1 MDAFQF
7 QKEKDQEQPLT
18 YESFKSEIKN
28 SENDFYIN
36 SNIEESSLN
45 YNSNIEIKNIK
56 LSFLNEEELNQIK
69 LLITELNKAVQIDI
83 NIIKKNDDEKEYKE
97 ILSILQRPKIKNR
110 QMINKNKSIKTC
122 LFKPLNRPKKISL
135 IGRVF
140 SDTPSNDTQSSSNQN
155 ISKTISTTCLNNK
168 KNNVISN
175 IECNGKK
182 I

>member
-1 MDAFQF
+1 
-7 QKEKDQEQPLT
+7 
-18 YESFKSEIKN
+18 
-28 SENDFYIN
+28 
-36 SNIEESSLN
+36 
-45 YNSNIEIKNIK
+45 
-56 LSFLNEEELNQIK
+56 
-69 LLITELNKAVQIDI
+69 
-83 NIIKKNDDEKEYKE
+83 
-97 ILSILQRPKIKNR
+97 
-110 QMINKNKSIKTC
+110 MINKNKSIKTC